1 MRMQSSVKRSLWA
14 LLVIVIILWLLPLSQ
29 AGQQDRNR
37 NPPPKAGFDWAAN
50 MGWIAAV
57 LMFGLLVIQYLR
69 RKKDVKVKKLAEL
82 EAEEEFKKKP
92 VQKTQTF
99 EERYRRE
106 LEAQLGNIGIFGS
119 PDFDSMPVSLDD
131 AFVSL
136 RISETWR
143 SEHRSDPGKMSI
155 NREGEQAFGQDLT
168 PAQVMKRAFHQYPQ
182 YPLLLVIG
190 DAGSGKTTLLK
201 YYGMC
206 CLNQKHSQLGFTQ
219 ETLPLFLPLRS
230 LLFRSRGPASLPDNL
245 AGWAGKHDLN
255 IPARQFSEWLKN
267 RPTLV
272 LLDGLDEIGNLQQRR
287 AVCAWIN
294 HTCTDFSR
302 ARFVVTSRWTGY
314 RKRDC
319 VELKCSHLRADIRDF
334 SPVQQ
339 REFLHNWFKA
349 AFTREPKADYMSA
362 QEWRDW
368 QGKTAYSKAEA
379 VIDFLN
385 RKENEG
391 LRQLAGI
398 PMLLQIMAIIWKE
411 RQYLPDSRSTLYE
424 VALNYMLD
432 FRDRHKEIG
441 PLMPVE
447 KARQVLEPAALW
459 MQVEVEA
466 DEVAKDE
473 MHRFMG
479 RILDAMDSPV
489 KAGDFCAN
497 LQERAGL
504 INEYGEDR
512 YIFRHKTFREFLAAV
527 QLLKK
532 APEPGKIEA
541 LAAHLG
547 DDWWEEVLRFFMG
560 GVDADLFDRF
570 MTAFFSSPVSHKL
583 EDRQHTLLLDL
594 VRMAPQKKID
604 GLVKCLNNRDL
615 NEHQTRY
622 ILDCLK
628 ATGKE
633 EAILSIQDF
642 DRDRLNQI
650 NRSYADDIVAEAGI
664 APTKPAVVEEAT
676 PPSFRNP
683 FEDNVEYIL
692 IPGGSFYYK
701 VKKKEVIVPDMCFC
715 KYPVTNKRYRRFMAY
730 LAGEEKELEIYLAKE
745 MFADSLWEFGKT
757 IKDFF
762 EHSGQNLQKWTEA
775 FRSQADDDRH
785 FNEPDQPV
793 VRISWYAARAY
804 CFWLSCLEAAQK
816 GNLWYQHI
824 AKIPSTYRLPTEWE
838 WQWAAAGREQGGSLR
853 EYPWSKNKG
862 TPTPELANY
871 GENVG
876 ATTPVGRY
884 PEGATPEGL
893 MDMAGNVWEWMENW
907 YDEDKDWSALRGGSW
922 IYDADLLRCS
932 TRSGDRPHVRNDYFG
947 FRVVRYR
954 LSGLP

>member
-1 MRMQSSVKRSLWA
+1 MQSSVKRSLWA

-29 AGQQDRNR
+29 AGQQGQNQD
-37 NPPPKAGFDWAAN
+37 PPQKAGFDWSAN
-50 MGWIAAV
+50 MGWIVALIAV
-57 LMFGLLVIQYLR
+57 IFAIYQHFR
-69 RKKDVKVKKLAEL
+69 RKKDVKLKKLAEL

-92 VQKTQTF
+92 VQKTQTV
-99 EERYRRE
+99 EERYRNV

-143 SEHRSDPGKMSI
+143 SEHRFDPGKMSI
-155 NREGEQAFGQDLT
+155 NREGEQALGQDLT
-168 PAQVMKRAFHQYPQ
+168 PAQMMKRAFRQ

-230 LLFRSRGPASLPDNL
+230 LLFRNRGPASLPDNL
-245 AGWAGKHDLN
+245 AGWAEKHDLN

-267 RPTLV
+267 RQTLV
-272 LLDGLDEIGNLQQRR
+272 LLDGLDEIGNLQQRL
-287 AVCAWIN
+287 AACEWIN
-294 HTCTDFSR
+294 HTCTDFAR
-302 ARFVVTSRWTGY
+302 ARIVVTSRWTGY

-368 QGKTAYSKAEA
+368 QGRTAFSKAEA

-432 FRDRHKEIG
+432 FRDRHKKIG

-459 MQVEVEA
+459 MQAEVEA
-466 DEVAKDE
+466 DEVAKGK

-489 KAGDFCAN
+489 KAMNFCAN

-504 INEYGEDR
+504 ISEYGEGH

-541 LAAHLG
+541 LVNHLG
-547 DDWWEEVLRFFMG
+547 KDWWEEVLRFFMG

-570 MTAFFSSPVSHKL
+570 MTAFFDSAVSCKL

-604 GLVKCLNNRDL
+604 GLVKCLNSQDL
-615 NEHQTRY
+615 NEHQTRCV
-622 ILDCLK
+622 LDCLK

-633 EAILSIQDF
+633 EAIRAIKDF
-642 DRDRLNQI
+642 DRNRLNKI

-664 APTKPAVVEEAT
+664 APAEAA
-676 PPSFRNP
+676 PHSFRNP

-701 VKKKEVIVPDMCFC
+701 VKKEEVTVPDMYFC
-715 KYPVTNKRYRRFMAY
+715 KYPVTNKRYRRFISY
-730 LAGEEKELEIYLAKE
+730 LAGEEKELARVLPLDLFAPKLLELAINIKAFIKE
-745 MFADSLWEFGKT
+745 SGEHPRDWLKSFANYD
-757 IKDFF
+757 
-762 EHSGQNLQKWTEA
+762 H
-775 FRSQADDDRH
+775 RH
-785 FNEPDQPV
+785 FNGPDQPV
-793 VRISWYAARAY
+793 VGITWYAARAY
-804 CFWLSCLEAAQK
+804 CFWLSCLEAAQQGDFK
-816 GNLWYQHI
+816 KRDVEKI
-824 AKIPSTYRLPTEWE
+824 ATVYRLPCEWE
-838 WQWAAAGREQGGSLR
+838 WEWAAAGREPDGSLR
-853 EYPWSKNKG
+853 EYPWPKSKG
-862 TPTPELANY
+862 EPFPELANY
-871 GENVG
+871 GESVG
-876 ATTPVGRY
+876 GTTPVSRFPG
-884 PEGATPEGL
+884 GITPEGL
-893 MDMAGNVWEWMENW
+893 MDMAGNVWEWMENL
-907 YDEDKDWSALRGGSW
+907 YDQDEDLPALRGGSW
-922 IYDADLLRCS
+922 LNDGDSLRCS
-932 TRSGDRPHVRNDYFG
+932 ARFLHIPHFRLNDVG
-947 FRVVRYR
+947 FRVVRCR
-954 LSGLP
+954 F